1 MTTRRTVLKGLAAA
15 TVSASFTRPVLAASC
30 SPRKLWTMMGDY
42 PHTHALMAGAVK
54 SPCVALDI
62 APVKV
67 PSTAF
72 ARAVAMEFDISELA
86 LVTFLMAKAYGR
98 KLVLLPAVNLS
109 RYQHRYLVYNS
120 ERGLLEPKDL
130 ERARIGTRLFTA
142 TTPTWVRGILASDY
156 GVDVGRIRWVTY
168 QKPNVPEF
176 RDPPNVTM
184 VPPGTDIT
192 AMLLRGEIDAAVLD
206 PIPSDPRLKPVIH
219 SPGKAEND
227 WAAKHHAIQINHMVV
242 VKEDLTRCDQLNART
257 RTNRHAW
264 VSRCRERRWFPRLLP
279 MWSLAQVGPQRDR
292 RRFGAWRS
300 ADRVRPRHKRKEQ
313 TFPPARTVCASHPP

>member
-1 MTTRRTVLKGLAAA
+1 
-15 TVSASFTRPVLAASC
+15 
-30 SPRKLWTMMGDY
+30 MMGDY
-42 PHTHALMAGAVK
+42 PHTHALMTGAVK
-54 SPCVALDI
+54 SPCVTLDI

-72 ARAVAMEFDISELA
+72 ARTVAMEFDVSELA

-142 TTPTWVRGILASDY
+142 TTPTWLRGILADDY
-156 GVDVGRIRWVTY
+156 NVDVGRIRWVTY

-184 VPPGTDIT
+184 VPPGTDIA

-219 SPGKAEND
+219 SPGKAENA

-242 VKEDLTRCDQLNART
+242 VKEELTKSDPDAIRDAWGMMAEAKRVGSGTRPEYTPFGLDANRANIEIAIDYIYRT
-257 RTNRHAW
+257 GLI
-264 VSRCRERRWFPRLLP
+264 P
-279 MWSLAQVGPQRDR
+279 
-292 RRFGAWRS
+292 RRF
-300 ADRVRPRHKRKEQ
+300 
-313 TFPPARTVCASHPP
+313 TVDELFNDVTAALI